1 MSFILCLLQSAG
13 NGGVTCKLL
22 LKVICLQ
29 KTLYLNKMVN
39 NFLFF
44 ALLLL
49 FRQNSVHSAFVE

>member
-1 MSFILCLLQSAG
+1 MQVAVESHHCNIHQQHHF
-13 NGGVTCKLL
+13 
-22 LKVICLQ
+22 CLQ

-39 NFLFF
+39 NFLF